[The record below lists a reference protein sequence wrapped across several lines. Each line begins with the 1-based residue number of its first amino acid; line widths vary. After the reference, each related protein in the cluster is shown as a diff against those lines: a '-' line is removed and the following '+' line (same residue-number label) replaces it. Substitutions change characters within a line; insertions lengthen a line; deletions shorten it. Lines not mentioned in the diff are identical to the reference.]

1 LLSSLVLVTEGG
13 GRGKDG
19 RDYADKRG
27 KNRTRTLRYKTRHK
41 PKIPFVANRVLNPA
55 KAAAAYTSILNDNDS
70 SFQQSRITAEEE
82 ARKRL
87 EAEEDFCGV
96 KGVRDWDECERNWR
110 HATEGLVGVKEG
122 IGATGAR
129 LVQARDVAGY
139 LEEKT
144 VR

>member
-1 LLSSLVLVTEGG
+1 MEGIMLTRGEKTEQEPYDTKLATNLKSLSSQIESLTLHL
-13 GRGKDG
+13 
-19 RDYADKRG
+19 A
-27 KNRTRTLRYKTRHK
+27 TLRRD
-41 PKIPFVANRVLNPA
+41 APA

>member
-1 LLSSLVLVTEGG
+1 MEGIMLTRGEKTEQEPYDTKLATNLKSLSSQIESLTLHL
-13 GRGKDG
+13 
-19 RDYADKRG
+19 A
-27 KNRTRTLRYKTRHK
+27 TLRRE
-41 PKIPFVANRVLNPA
+41 APA
-55 KAAAAYTSILNDNDS
+55 KAAAANTSIHNDNDS

>member
-1 LLSSLVLVTEGG
+1 MEGSMLTRGEKTEQEPYDTKLATNLKSLSSQIESLTLHL
-13 GRGKDG
+13 
-19 RDYADKRG
+19 A
-27 KNRTRTLRYKTRHK
+27 TLRRE
-41 PKIPFVANRVLNPA
+41 APA

>member
-1 LLSSLVLVTEGG
+1 MEGIMLTRGEKTEQEPYDTKLATNLKSLSSQIESLTLHL
-13 GRGKDG
+13 
-19 RDYADKRG
+19 A
-27 KNRTRTLRYKTRHK
+27 TLRRE
-41 PKIPFVANRVLNPA
+41 APA